1 MLLFILFK
9 YDIKYFIFEFVNWL
23 YLFLKNC
30 EFVIFR
36 VIWWILLVLLRLIF
50 IMSFV
55 LDIDLGWVLKIN
67 ILYDYSK
74 EEFLLDIFV
83 NRLFIL
89 RGFFFG
95 FKGIVFWFFNY
106 GFLSLFWWFFFLVF
120 FGCVFF

>member
-9 YDIKYFIFEFVNWL
+9 YDIKYFIFEIVNWL

-50 IMSFV
+50 IMSFI

-89 RGFFFG
+89 RGFFLVLRVLFFDFLIMG
-95 FKGIVFWFFNY
+95 F
-106 GFLSLFWWFFFLVF
+106 
-120 FGCVFF
+120 

>member
-9 YDIKYFIFEFVNWL
+9 YDIKYFIFEIVNWL

-50 IMSFV
+50 IMSFI
-55 LDIDLGWVLKIN
+55 LDIDLGWVLIFN

-89 RGFFFG
+89 RGFFL
-95 FKGIVFWFFNY
+95 VLRVLFFD
-106 GFLSLFWWFFFLVF
+106 FLIMDF
-120 FGCVFF
+120 

>member
-9 YDIKYFIFEFVNWL
+9 YDIKYFIFEIVNWL

-36 VIWWILLVLLRLIF
+36 VIWWILLVLLWLIF
-50 IMSFV
+50 IMSFI

-89 RGFFFG
+89 RGFFLVLRVLFFDFLIMG
-95 FKGIVFWFFNY
+95 F
-106 GFLSLFWWFFFLVF
+106 
-120 FGCVFF
+120 

>member
-9 YDIKYFIFEFVNWL
+9 YDIKYFIFEIVNWL

-50 IMSFV
+50 IMSFI
-55 LDIDLGWVLKIN
+55 LDIDLGWVLEIN

-89 RGFFFG
+89 RGFFL
-95 FKGIVFWFFNY
+95 VLRVLFFD
-106 GFLSLFWWFFFLVF
+106 FLIMDF
-120 FGCVFF
+120 